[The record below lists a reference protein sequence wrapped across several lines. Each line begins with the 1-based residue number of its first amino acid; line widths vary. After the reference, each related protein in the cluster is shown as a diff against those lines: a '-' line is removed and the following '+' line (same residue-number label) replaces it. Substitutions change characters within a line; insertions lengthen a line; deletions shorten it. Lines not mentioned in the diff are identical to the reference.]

1 MVKTIT
7 MELLKIAK
15 EKYPKGSLFL
25 SATNNLKSPLKVH
38 SLRVAENY
46 NNTVV
51 DIEGGVIF
59 TEGVWAQKIN

>member
-7 MELLKIAK
+7 MELLKLAK
-15 EKYPKGSLFL
+15 EKFPKGSLFI

-38 SLRVAENY
+38 SLRMSENY
-46 NNTVV
+46 KNTVV

-59 TEGVWAQKIN
+59 TDNRWAKKV